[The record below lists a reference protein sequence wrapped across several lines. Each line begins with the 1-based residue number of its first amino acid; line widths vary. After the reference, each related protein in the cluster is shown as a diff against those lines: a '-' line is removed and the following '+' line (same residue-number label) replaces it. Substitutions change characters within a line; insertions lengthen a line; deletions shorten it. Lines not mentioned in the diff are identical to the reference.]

1 MKRSALCLS
10 LSGCL
15 VFLAALALDAQAP
28 SPDEKVT
35 QLPEFEEVFRLA
47 AAQSQLSPQMQE
59 ELLAQ
64 FKREYGRR
72 VIRAPEL
79 RAAVL
84 ELLYQRGI
92 PYTVAQNFLG
102 ALRDYRKTLTAPL
115 DTGFLEAVRRVD
127 PGDRTVYKLDK
138 VNRVTPPRAVQQ
150 SLPLYTDSARKL
162 GVEGLVLL
170 EALVLEDGSIAN
182 VNVIRGLGYGLD
194 ESAVLT
200 IQDRWK
206 FRPGTLDGE
215 AVPVKATIEVSFR
228 LY

>member
-1 MKRSALCLS
+1 MKRCPLCLS

-15 VFLAALALDAQAP
+15 VLLAALALQAQAP

-35 QLPEFEEVFRLA
+35 QLPEFEEGFRLA

-59 ELLAQ
+59 ELLFQ

-72 VIRAPEL
+72 VIPVPEL

-115 DTGFLEAVRRVD
+115 DTGFLEAVRHVNLE
-127 PGDRTVYKLDK
+127 DRTVHK
-138 VNRVTPPRAVQQ
+138 VDRVRGVTPPRPVQQ
-150 SLPLYTDSARKL
+150 PLPLYTDSARRW
-162 GVEGLVLL
+162 GIEGHVLL

-182 VNVIRGLGYGLD
+182 AKVIRGLGYGLD

-206 FRPGTLDGE
+206 FQPGTLDGE
-215 AVPVKATIEVSFR
+215 AVPVKATIEVNFR